1 MPVPLRIIL
10 RHVRPTVFV
19 RQDVTDRVEAL
30 QKFHPKLAGCRVVV
44 EMPHRHRAAGNRYHV
59 RIELKLPG
67 EVIVV
72 AHEPLVRGAVPAD
85 DKLTKAAEADVVAR
99 YLHVAIHDAF
109 EAARRRLRDVA
120 TRQRSTA
127 KTVARLR
134 RTGKAPG
141 IRQRP

>member
-1 MPVPLRIIL
+1 MPVPLRITL
-10 RHVRPTVFV
+10 RQVRPTAFV
-19 RQDVTDRVEAL
+19 RKDLKERVEAL
-30 QKFHPKLAGCRVVV
+30 ERFHPRLLGCRVLV
-44 EMPHRHRAAGNRYHV
+44 EMPHRHRASGNRYHV

-67 EVIVV
+67 EVVIVT
-72 AHEPLVRGAVPAD
+72 HEPTVRGAVPPGAR
-85 DKLTKAAEADVVAR
+85 LTKAAEADVVYR

-109 EAARRRLRDVA
+109 EAARRRLRDLA
-120 TRQRSTA
+120 QRQRSTA

>member
-1 MPVPLRIIL
+1 MAVPLRITL
-10 RHVRPTVFV
+10 RHVRPTAFV
-19 RQDVTDRVEAL
+19 RRDIKERVEAL
-30 QKFHPKLAGCRVVV
+30 ERFHPRLAGCRVLV
-44 EMPHRHRAAGNRYHV
+44 EMPHRHRTAGNRYHV

-67 EVIVV
+67 EVIVLT
-72 AHEPLVRGAVPAD
+72 HEPTVRGAVPPDA
-85 DKLTKAAEADVVAR
+85 KLTKAAEADVVAR

-120 TRQRSTA
+120 QRQRSTA